1 MSKIENSVVKEE
13 PVPLEN
19 TSSSEESGQI
29 DSSNLS
35 RELSPRVVSLLTLGS
50 AIGTGLIIGS
60 GSALVRGGPI
70 GIFLGYLFT
79 GSLLAVVI
87 FSLSEMAAFEPMN
100 KGFSG
105 YLTKYVDPAFGF
117 AAGWNYFLKY
127 AIVLSANLTAF
138 GLVIG
143 YWRPDINVGVWVTVL
158 FVNVFAVNFL
168 AVRYFG
174 ELEVWMTIAKLTV
187 LLLIFIV
194 CIVITCG
201 GGPDHTTIGFRYWRE
216 NGFRPYLVKG
226 NTGKFLGWW
235 ACVIQSIFGFMGSEM
250 IGIIY
255 GETANPRRTIPKASR
270 NVIIRI
276 CFFYIFGVF
285 ILGLSISPTNAK
297 LVAAHST
304 NANASPFVIAIS
316 ASGIKVLPSFV
327 NAFLLVFITSS
338 ANTDIYIC
346 SRQLYG
352 LAKDGAAPKIF
363 LRLNKHKVP
372 VAGCIVGSLLGFLA
386 YMNTKTSAATVFS
399 YITSTV
405 SVFGILNWFY
415 ILIAYIHY
423 DRAIKAQNISR
434 DEIPFRMPFQPY
446 AAYITL
452 FFVSVITFF
461 NGYSAF
467 ILEFSYK
474 TFITSYIGIF
484 ANIVLVLGYKLY
496 FKTKFVKPEEII
508 FEVKRKELYP

>member
-1 MSKIENSVVKEE
+1 MFEIKNTVTVVE
-13 PVPLEN
+13 PILSDSA
-19 TSSSEESGQI
+19 SSRDEGG
-29 DSSNLS
+29 SNNEATLS
-35 RELSPRVVSLLTLGS
+35 RELSPGVVSLLTLGS
-50 AIGTGLIIGS
+50 AVGTGLIIGS
-60 GSALVRGGPI
+60 GTALARGGPI
-70 GIFLGYLFT
+70 SIFLAYLFT
-79 GSLLAVVI
+79 GSILAVVI
-87 FSLSEMAAFEPMN
+87 FSLSEMAAFHPMDR
-100 KGFSG
+100 GFSG

-143 YWRPDINVGVWVTVL
+143 YWRPDINVAVWVTVL
-158 FVNVFAVNFL
+158 YVNAFVVNLL

-174 ELEVWMTIAKLTV
+174 KLEAFMTVAKLTI

-194 CIVITCG
+194 CLVITCG

-216 NGFRPYLVKG
+216 SGFLPYLVKG

-255 GETANPRRTIPKASR
+255 GETANPRKTIPKASR

-276 CFFYIFGVF
+276 CVFYIFGVF
-285 ILGLSISPTNAK
+285 VLGLAVSPHNAK
-297 LVAAHST
+297 LVHAHST
-304 NANASPFVIAIS
+304 DANASPFVIAIS
-316 ASGIKVLPSFV
+316 TSGIKVLPSFV

-338 ANTDIYIC
+338 AYTDIYIC

-363 LRLNKHKVP
+363 LRLNKHKIPMV
-372 VAGCIVGSLLGFLA
+372 GCVVGSLLGFLA
-386 YMNTKTSAATVFS
+386 YMNTEKSAATVFG

-405 SVFGILNWFY
+405 SVFGIHNWFY
-415 ILIAYIHY
+415 ILVAYIHY
-423 DRAIKAQNISR
+423 DRVVKSHGVR
-434 DEIPFRMPFQPY
+434 LDEIPFRMPFQPY
-446 AAYITL
+446 AAYIAL

-467 ILEFSYK
+467 ILKFNYK
-474 TFITSYIGIF
+474 LFITSYIGIF
-484 ANIVLVLGYKLY
+484 ANVLLVLGYKLY
-496 FKTKFVKPEEII
+496 YKTKWVKPEEIT
-508 FEVKRKELYP
+508 FEKKQMI

>member
-1 MSKIENSVVKEE
+1 MFEE
-13 PVPLEN
+13 KNIVTVAEPTVN
-19 TSSSEESGQI
+19 DNFSSADDVESLSEE
-29 DSSNLS
+29 NLS
-35 RELSPRVVSLLTLGS
+35 RDLSPRVVSLLTLGS
-50 AIGTGLIIGS
+50 AVGTGLIIGS
-60 GSALVRGGPI
+60 GTALARGGPI
-70 GIFLGYLFT
+70 SIFLAYLFT

-87 FSLSEMAAFEPMN
+87 FSLSEMASFHPMDR
-100 KGFSG
+100 GFSG

-143 YWRPDINVGVWVTVL
+143 YWRPDINVAVWVTVL
-158 FVNVFAVNFL
+158 YVNVFAINFL

-174 ELEVWMTIAKLTV
+174 ELEVVMTVAKLTV

-194 CIVITCG
+194 CLVITCG

-216 NGFRPYLVKG
+216 SGFLPYLVKG

-235 ACVIQSIFGFMGSEM
+235 ACVVQSIFGFMGSEM

-255 GETANPRRTIPKASR
+255 GETANPRKTIPKASR

-276 CFFYIFGVF
+276 CVFYIFGVF
-285 ILGLSISPTNAK
+285 ILGLAVSPHNPK
-297 LVAAHST
+297 LVKAKGT
-304 NANASPFVIAIS
+304 DANASPFVIAIS
-316 ASGIKVLPSFV
+316 SSGIKVLPSFV

-338 ANTDIYIC
+338 AYTDIYIC

-352 LAKDGAAPKIF
+352 LAKDGAAPKVF
-363 LRLNKHKVP
+363 LRLNKYKVP
-372 VAGCIVGSLLGFLA
+372 VVGCVAGSLLGFLA
-386 YMNTKTSAATVFS
+386 YMNAKKSAATVFG

-405 SVFGILNWFY
+405 SVFGILNWVY
-415 ILIAYIHY
+415 ILLAYINY
-423 DRAIKAQNISR
+423 NRAIKQQKIPLS
-434 DEIPFRMPFQPY
+434 EIPFRMPFQPY
-446 AAYITL
+446 AAYIAL
-452 FFVSVITFF
+452 FFIAIITVF

-467 ILEFSYK
+467 ILKFKYK

-484 ANIVLVLGYKLY
+484 ANFVLILGYKLY
-496 FKTKFVKPEEII
+496 YRTKMVKPIEITFDRQTRDI
-508 FEVKRKELYP
+508 YP